1 MLSFMSSMEA
11 CRSDHVDV
19 SESCF
24 FVKNC
29 LCPLQVLLEAKNDFN
44 SNDTTVWRARV
55 GAYDVEKGDTLRLV
69 MSNPLSINVSVM
81 EESRQVPQ
89 LLQGCNSSDHL
100 WVGYMHT
107 KFLQHLCTYFQL

>member
-1 MLSFMSSMEA
+1 MFLKIS
-11 CRSDHVDV
+11 V
-19 SESCF
+19 

-69 MSNPLSINVSVM
+69 MSNPLGINVSVM
-81 EESRQVPQ
+81 EESTQVPQ
-89 LLQGCNSSDHL
+89 HLQGCNSSDHL
-100 WVGYMHT
+100 WVGYMYT
-107 KFLQHLCTYFQL
+107 TFL